1 MIRLMKPF
9 VTLGDLIADLYLGIE
24 RLPVEAALH
33 QTVSHLTLGPGG
45 AGNALIAAARL
56 GLSCVALGSL
66 GDDWVGER
74 VLHHL
79 QSEGVDV
86 SGVLRLSAAPTA
98 TAVVLR
104 AEAGEHVFLGYFGA
118 HGPRELPEAWRPTL
132 QSAGVV
138 LVEGWSFFHDE
149 PALIRTGAE
158 LAARAGVPVLFD
170 PGPRVADI
178 EHDWLAAL
186 VRCAGVII
194 MTEDESRIL
203 RQRLSLADLEREAL
217 LRAIIL
223 KRGAEGCVI
232 SAGGQ
237 RLECPGYP
245 VEVRDLTGAGD
256 CFAAAVAW
264 GLLRGLS
271 WEVIGAIANAV
282 GAAKVQKIGTALA
295 APTREEVAAILRA
308 QRGELVSIISHQS

>member
-1 MIRLMKPF
+1 MKSF
-9 VTLGDLIADLYLGIE
+9 VTLGDLIADLYIGIE
-24 RLPVEAALH
+24 RLPVEAASH

-45 AGNALIAAARL
+45 AGNALVAAARL
-56 GLSCVALGSL
+56 GLPCVALGSL
-66 GDDWVGER
+66 GDDWVGDR
-74 VLHHL
+74 VL
-79 QSEGVDV
+79 QSLRAEGVDV
-86 SGVLRLSAAPTA
+86 SRVLRLSGAATA

-104 AEAGEHVFLGYFGA
+104 AESGEHVFLGYFGA
-118 HGPRELPEAWRPTL
+118 HGPTELPEAWQPVL

-149 PALIRTGAE
+149 PALIRAGVE
-158 LAARAGVPVLFD
+158 LAAQAGVMVLFD

-186 VRCAGVII
+186 VRCAGVVI
-194 MTEDESRIL
+194 MTEDESSAL
-203 RQRLSLADLEREAL
+203 RRRLSLADLEREAP
-217 LRAIIL
+217 LRAIVL

-237 RLECPGYP
+237 RLDLPGYP

-264 GLLRGLS
+264 GLLRGLP
-271 WEVIGAIANAV
+271 WEVIGAVANSA

-295 APTREEVAAILRA
+295 APTRAELAAILRA
-308 QRGELVSIISHQS
+308 HREELASIINHDS

>member
-1 MIRLMKPF
+1 MKPF

-45 AGNALIAAARL
+45 AGNALVAAARL
-56 GLSCVALGSL
+56 GLPCSALGSL

-79 QSEGVDV
+79 KSEGVDV
-86 SGVLRLSAAPTA
+86 SGVLRLNAAPTA

-118 HGPRELPEAWRPTL
+118 HGPQELPEAWRPIL

-149 PALIRTGAE
+149 PALIRAGAE
-158 LAARAGVPVLFD
+158 LAAQAGVPVLFD

-194 MTEDESRIL
+194 MTEDESHAL
-203 RQRLSLADLEREAL
+203 QRRLLMADLEREVP

-223 KRGAEGCVI
+223 KRGAEGCLI
-232 SAGGQ
+232 SAGGR

-245 VEVRDLTGAGD
+245 VEVRDLTGTGD

-295 APTREEVAAILRA
+295 APTREEVAAILHAYRE
-308 QRGELVSIISHQS
+308 ELVSIISHPS